1 MNQQLESD
9 VHEAFSAF
17 VSGIPSDA
25 GERLRAIDYHP
36 RTGRLSPRLTAGA
49 MIGAA
54 ATTTTIVSVIVL
66 GGSQPAFAGWSPSPS
81 PSPVVLTSS
90 ADSACQAQ
98 LSNPPPGAGVGI
110 TGPWSAVATD
120 VRGPFTLEIYQDG
133 DAHATCLT
141 GPSITVVSESSPT
154 GRSTSASQRG
164 SGSGGK
170 DGGRSSSL
178 ETGTGS
184 WSLVTGTGNDG
195 TSGEIDDVVV
205 THLTSTSQ
213 GPYTFVEGRAEP
225 GVAGVTIVRSD
236 GEHVQATS
244 DNGWFL
250 AWWPGTEA
258 ATSAEITT
266 SAGVTSEVLRTPAP
280 LPGISAPGAPSTPAP

>member
-1 MNQQLESD
+1 M
-9 VHEAFSAF
+9 
-17 VSGIPSDA
+17 
-25 GERLRAIDYHP
+25 
-36 RTGRLSPRLTAGA
+36 
-49 MIGAA
+49 
-54 ATTTTIVSVIVL
+54 
-66 GGSQPAFAGWSPSPS
+66 
-81 PSPVVLTSS
+81 
-90 ADSACQAQ
+90 
-98 LSNPPPGAGVGI
+98 
-110 TGPWSAVATD
+110 
-120 VRGPFTLEIYQDG
+120 
-133 DAHATCLT
+133 
-141 GPSITVVSESSPT
+141 
-154 GRSTSASQRG
+154 
-164 SGSGGK
+164 
-170 DGGRSSSL
+170 